1 MFKSE
6 TNARQKSKTSRSGTN
21 SVTSSSLT
29 NKRMSESSTNHNTLL
44 FSTLLDDSDDEG
56 ADGVSVA
63 IPGSKSV
70 INNKQESK
78 VTTLHASTIIKENS
92 TSQMSSMVDGT
103 PSDNTGNTMP

>member
-1 MFKSE
+1 MSE
-6 TNARQKSKTSRSGTN
+6 TNARQKSKTSRAGTN

-29 NKRMSESSTNHNTLL
+29 NNRTSQSSINHNTLL

-70 INNKQESK
+70 NNKKRERK
-78 VTTLHASTIIKENS
+78 VTTLTATGATTKENVK
-92 TSQMSSMVDGT
+92 SQMSSMVDET
-103 PSDNTGNTMP
+103 PSVNTGNTMP